1 LAEVSSD
8 ARVARGASYLFVQG
22 LVSNLAGIVYFGL
35 AARLLPSVADLGR
48 ATALGVLG
56 GLFATAGGLS
66 LPSAVVK
73 FVSEYTGGGRSDE
86 ASGVFWTSL
95 RTGVMLALFSSIICL
110 ATSGFLASYVLGSS
124 EYAYLV
130 DLLAVDAFLLVLW
143 PFLQAG
149 LQGLKRFD
157 EMGVIGITNS
167 LLSYGGSILAL
178 LLGMGLTG
186 IVLGSILGDIASTG
200 LWAIMAFRAFKQ
212 RGTHPL
218 GPLIRYSAPLYSSSL
233 TTYLQGSVDR
243 YLILLLAGQT
253 VLGIYSP
260 AATAAGVSGAIL
272 GTIGVLL
279 FPLLSERQGGFDSDG
294 FRETSRL
301 FSRYVFLVYVPFAV
315 AVASLAYPIVD
326 IFVGDRF
333 LIGALPLAI
342 LALGSA
348 LTCGS
353 VVVNSVLLAV
363 GRTRIFAV
371 VSLFAI
377 MVNVALSFV
386 LIGPYGAVGAAIAR
400 LATLFVSFGLTS
412 LGLLRLHGHNL
423 DWAVFARSLAAA
435 SLMALV
441 LLGLQLVWLRE
452 YLLPLYAVV
461 GALVYLLGLKALK
474 ALRQEDIA
482 LAEGLLPANVRWV
495 LALIRRFAT

>member
-1 LAEVSSD
+1 LGNASSD
-8 ARVARGASYLFVQG
+8 TRVARGASYLFVQG
-22 LVSNLAGIVYFGL
+22 LVSNLAGIAYFGV

-73 FVSEYTGGGRSDE
+73 FVADYTGGGRSDE
-86 ASGVFWTSL
+86 ASSVFWTSL
-95 RTGVMLALFSSIICL
+95 RIGIVLAFSSSIICL
-110 ATSGFLASYVLGSS
+110 AVSGLLASYVLGSN
-124 EYAYLV
+124 EYSYLL

-157 EMGVIGITNS
+157 EMGIIGTVNS
-167 LLSYGGSILAL
+167 VLSYGGSIFAL
-178 LLGMGLTG
+178 VLGMGLTG
-186 IVLGSILGDIASTG
+186 IMLGSILGDVVSTG
-200 LWAIMAFRAFKQ
+200 LWAIMAFRAFRK

-253 VLGIYSP
+253 VLGVYSP

-279 FPLLSERQGGFDSDG
+279 FPLLSERYGGLDSDG

-326 IFVGDRF
+326 LFVGDRF
-333 LIGALPLAI
+333 LVGALPLAI

-363 GRTRIFAV
+363 GRTSVFAV
-371 VSLFAI
+371 VSFFSIL
-377 MVNVALSFV
+377 VNVTLSFA
-386 LIGPYGAVGAAIAR
+386 LIGPYGAVGAAVAR
-400 LATLFVSFGLTS
+400 VATLFVSFGLTA
-412 LGLLRLHGHNL
+412 LTLLRLHGHNL
-423 DWAVFARSLAAA
+423 EWAVFARSLGAA
-435 SLMALV
+435 SFMAVV
-441 LLGLQLVWLRE
+441 LLGMQLVWFRE
-452 YLLPLYAVV
+452 YLLPFYAIV
-461 GALVYLLGLKALK
+461 GALAYLVGLKALK
-474 ALRQEDIA
+474 ALRQEDVT
-482 LAEGLLPANVRWV
+482 LAEGLLPAKVGWV